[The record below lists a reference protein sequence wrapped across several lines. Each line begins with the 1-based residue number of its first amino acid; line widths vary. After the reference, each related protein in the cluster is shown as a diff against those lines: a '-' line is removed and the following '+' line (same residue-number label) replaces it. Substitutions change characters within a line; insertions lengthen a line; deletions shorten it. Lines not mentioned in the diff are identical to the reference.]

1 MLVQLLPRGW
11 LGPRLELGGL
21 FGDGGVWSAAVS
33 GAITGRQTALARDG
47 DRTARKGDL
56 VSVQMHSM
64 ELHPIDVALQQLPD
78 YSAPTDRLAV
88 VWAEYTA
95 ATGNRL
101 ADPPSDEE
109 RVQVHEW
116 LRSLRVG
123 PNGSDYP
130 LYGVKRPRP
139 VLMAAET
146 MVDKWSSLAHLP
158 CNACTVIADANGGFG
173 HTFPIQ
179 VEPWSAQSDRAIN
192 VQLKDRVTESL
203 RRNWGSRVP
212 TGKLAMCVTVTAL
225 LGKNSR
231 KKDADN
237 LLKGLLDSL
246 SSLAWVDDS
255 QIQCLASRRVE
266 YSGDKGAYFVRYQ
279 AVEPWS
285 ADVVWDDPTP
295 PRIVWGDPIPR
306 V

>member
-1 MLVQLLPRGW
+1 M
-11 LGPRLELGGL
+11 
-21 FGDGGVWSAAVS
+21 D
-33 GAITGRQTALARDG
+33 
-47 DRTARKGDL
+47 
-56 VSVQMHSM
+56 
-64 ELHPIDVALQQLPD
+64 LHPIDVALQHLPD
-78 YSAPTDRLAV
+78 GSTAVSRLAV
-88 VWAEYTA
+88 VWAEYIA
-95 ATGNRL
+95 ATGNQL
-101 ADPPSDEE
+101 ADPPTGEQ
-109 RVQVHEW
+109 RKQVYEW
-116 LRSLRVG
+116 LRTLREG
-123 PNGSDYP
+123 PNGDDYP
-130 LYGVKRPRP
+130 LYGVKRHRS

-146 MVDKWSSLAHLP
+146 MVDKWRGLANRP

-179 VEPWSAQSDRAIN
+179 VEPWSAQSDRSVN
-192 VQLKDRVTESL
+192 VQLKSRVTESL

-212 TGKLAMCVTVTAL
+212 TDKLAMCVSVTAL

-255 QIQCLASRRVE
+255 QIQCLTSRRVE
-266 YSGDKGAYFVRYQ
+266 YGGHTGGYFVRYQ

-295 PRIVWGDPIPR
+295 PKAVWGDPIPR